1 MLLICGISESP
12 ESAFILTDLIENI
25 CARHFLFVYI
35 FARIFA
41 SDKSLHNL
49 LSIQNAQNILGSSSI
64 SFLSNEYLVA
74 NPIWT
79 KLAERKY
86 IGKAAA
92 IANKHTHL

>member
-12 ESAFILTDLIENI
+12 KSAFILTDLIENI
-25 CARHFLFVYI
+25 CARHFLFVY
-35 FARIFA
+35 IFA